1 VTAVARSVNDGGARS
16 DVIHDIGYRPYTGE
30 RLGRG
35 YATRSLFV
43 HSARGAYGLSRSAI
57 SKVLPMLLFA
67 AACLPAL
74 IIDTVVIMTE
84 MDEMPLEFTD
94 YVIFVVAI
102 PAIFVAAQAPQLLSK
117 DLRFATVPLY
127 FSRPLTRSDYV
138 HAKLAAMTVAVFVLL
153 ATPLLILYV
162 GALLAEL
169 SFAEY
174 TGQFLGALLGAL
186 AFSLLLASISLVI
199 AAITPRRG
207 IGVAAIITVL
217 MVSYGFATTLQA
229 IAEGAAESTGET
241 AGGWF
246 GLLSP
251 FTLADGVQSWL
262 TGTQVAV
269 TPGPPGTAGGVV
281 FLLVFLG
288 AVGASYLLLLRR
300 YRRL

>member
-1 VTAVARSVNDGGARS
+1 MSTFPRTATESTGA

-67 AACLPAL
+67 AVCLPAL
-74 IIDTVVIMTE
+74 IIVAVVIMAE
-84 MDEMPLEFTD
+84 MDEMPFEFTD
-94 YVIFVVAI
+94 YVIFVVAV

-138 HAKLAAMTVAVFVLL
+138 RAKFAAMTVATFVLL
-153 ATPLLILYV
+153 ATPLVILYV

-169 SFAEY
+169 PFGEH
-174 TGQFLGALLGAL
+174 TEEFLGSLVGAV
-186 AFSLLLASISLVI
+186 AFSLLLAGLSLVI
-199 AAITPRRG
+199 ASVTPRRG
-207 IGVAAIITVL
+207 LGVAAIITVL
-217 MVSYGFATTLQA
+217 MVSYGFASTLQG
-229 IAEGAAESTGET
+229 IAEDSGDAAGHT
-241 AGGWF
+241 AAGWF

-262 TGTQVAV
+262 TGTEVAGI
-269 TPGPPGTAGGVV
+269 TGPPGTAGGVV
-281 FLLVFLG
+281 FLLVFIGSIG
-288 AVGASYLLLLRR
+288 ACYGLLVRR